1 MCKNGYHID
10 ILIKASIPAYREM
23 ALKMKNFTKLL
34 DLLRDSDPSCV
45 LPKTGFIELI
55 DEVKVDQA
63 ADGSLSQLL
72 SRIIKVVTCSNS
84 ISRIPYTMIGKI
96 YQNLD
101 LIIYSFHKYDY
112 IPFHR
117 TLTILS
123 YLPYNPKTDMF
134 SKSDQI
140 LSWRPKLK

>member
-1 MCKNGYHID
+1 
-10 ILIKASIPAYREM
+10 M

-72 SRIIKVVTCSNS
+72 SRIIKVVTYVNS
-84 ISRIPYTMIGKI
+84 ISIPYTMIGDV
-96 YQNLD
+96 YQYLGFI
-101 LIIYSFHKYDY
+101 LYSFHKYDLN
-112 IPFHR
+112 IPCHR
-117 TLTILS
+117 MLTALF
-123 YLPYNPKTDMF
+123 YRPYNPKTDMF

>member
-1 MCKNGYHID
+1 
-10 ILIKASIPAYREM
+10 M

-72 SRIIKVVTCSNS
+72 SRIIKVVTSLNS
-84 ISRIPYTMIGKI
+84 ISRITYQMIGNV
-96 YQNLD
+96 YQYLD
-101 LIIYSFHKYDY
+101 LILYSFHKYDFN
-112 IPFHR
+112 IPCHR
-117 TLTILS
+117 TLTALF
-123 YLPYNPKTDMF
+123 YRPYNPKTDMF
-134 SKSDQI
+134 SKLDQI

>member
-1 MCKNGYHID
+1 
-10 ILIKASIPAYREM
+10 M

-72 SRIIKVVTCSNS
+72 SRIIKVVTSLNS
-84 ISRIPYTMIGKI
+84 ISRIMYQMIGNV
-96 YQNLD
+96 YQYLD
-101 LIIYSFHKYDY
+101 LILYSFHKYDFN
-112 IPFHR
+112 IPCHR
-117 TLTILS
+117 TPTALF
-123 YLPYNPKTDMF
+123 YRPYNPKTDTF
-134 SKSDQI
+134 SKLDQI

>member
-1 MCKNGYHID
+1 
-10 ILIKASIPAYREM
+10 M

-34 DLLRDSDPSCV
+34 GLLRDSDPSCV

-72 SRIIKVVTCSNS
+72 SRIIKVVTCLNS
-84 ISRIPYTMIGKI
+84 ISRIPCTMIGNV
-96 YQNLD
+96 YQYLFYI
-101 LIIYSFHKYDY
+101 LYSFHKYEVY
-112 IPFHR
+112 IPHHR
-117 TLTILS
+117 TLTTLF